1 MAIAMAGIVA
11 PLANAATIIE
21 NPDYSADAFS
31 PTNLGSVNPTVDQIL
46 ASVNSSAGDSVDAMQ
61 VLGTAGAPVI
71 LPFTWNGPSD
81 PPFILNVYDNYNS
94 GPLASSGYLNGA
106 GNSNLSFTVP
116 VDGNYFFLVVQN
128 SSEGGGGIVNYTI
141 GTNVPAP
148 EPGAAALMTLGMGVT
163 ALRRKR

>member
-1 MAIAMAGIVA
+1 MAIAMAGIAA

-21 NPDYSADAFS
+21 NPDYSADAYS

-46 ASVNSSAGDSVDAMQ
+46 GSVNTLGGDAVDAMQ

-81 PPFILNVYDNYNS
+81 PPFIINVYDNYDS
-94 GPLASSGYLNGA
+94 GPLFSSGYINGA

-116 VDGNYFFLVVQN
+116 VDGNYFFFVVQ
-128 SSEGGGGIVNYTI
+128 SGTEDGGGILNYTI
-141 GTNVPAP
+141 GTNAPAP
-148 EPGAAALMTLGMGVT
+148 EPGAAALMTLGLGMA